1 MTLEKQGLSGCSN
14 FREGMSRGVSLLID
28 VALIGEDG
36 ELRSR
41 YLRVVLI
48 KLVL

>member
-1 MTLEKQGLSGCSN
+1 MVVLT
-14 FREGMSRGVSLLID
+14 FVREGVGGVLLLID
-28 VALIGEDG
+28 VALVGEDG

-48 KLVL
+48 KLVF